1 MTGLIYKEY
10 KQNRI
15 LLVLTAAA
23 GFAGIFLPIALT
35 SLAMDTGIKEILL
48 RQGEQLISGIQLI
61 SLLVVYLASG
71 FMQGMIF
78 RSDNRQIYSEFIAST
93 PDGIKGYMRI
103 KYELTFMMIM
113 LMLISCNV
121 SDSLL
126 ALISQVMTGK
136 CYSCAGA
143 VMILFY
149 AQLLLRSLE
158 IPFTVRFGIKQG
170 SIIKSIIMIILM
182 LILTVVVLADPA
194 GIMTHIADC
203 IAGNDE
209 AIMTSTPKL
218 LMGIFPVISFMSFC
232 LSYKVSCRSYMKGA
246 QRNEI

>member
-15 LLVLTAAA
+15 LLLLTAAA
-23 GFAGIFLPIALT
+23 AFAGIILPITLT
-35 SLAMDTGIKEILL
+35 AQIMGTGIKEILL
-48 RQGEQLISGIQLI
+48 RQEEQLINGIKLI
-61 SLLVVYLASG
+61 SLLVAYLASG
-71 FMQGMIF
+71 FMQGLIF
-78 RSDNRQIYSEFIAST
+78 RSDNRRIYSEFIAST

-103 KYELTFMMIM
+103 KYELTFMMSM
-113 LMLISCNV
+113 LMLISCNIF
-121 SDSLL
+121 DNLL
-126 ALISQVMTGK
+126 ALISQITTGD
-136 CYSCAGA
+136 CYSCSGV

-149 AQLLLRSLE
+149 VQLLLRSLE

-170 SIIKSIIMIILM
+170 SIIKSIIMIVLM
-182 LILTVVVLADPA
+182 LILTVVVLTDPS

-209 AIMTSTPKL
+209 ILITGTPKL
-218 LMGIFPVISFMSFC
+218 LIGIFPVVSFMSFC
-232 LSYKVSCRSYMKGA
+232 LSYKVSCRLYMKGA